1 MKSEM
6 SIFHRFPSLNFLPLH
21 SSGIYYLLCIF
32 CLPKINK
39 KNKNRNAK
47 VCLTLPLSKNYCI
60 YKTFN
65 PFALQVSGLVL
76 IQNEP
81 PVKRNFWINYST
93 HAKYNVQISQS
104 IVSFIIT
111 ILNNNLF

>member
-39 KNKNRNAK
+39 KTRTEMPK
-47 VCLTLPLSKNYCI
+47 
-60 YKTFN
+60 
-65 PFALQVSGLVL
+65 FA
-76 IQNEP
+76 
-81 PVKRNFWINYST
+81 
-93 HAKYNVQISQS
+93 
-104 IVSFIIT
+104 
-111 ILNNNLF
+111 